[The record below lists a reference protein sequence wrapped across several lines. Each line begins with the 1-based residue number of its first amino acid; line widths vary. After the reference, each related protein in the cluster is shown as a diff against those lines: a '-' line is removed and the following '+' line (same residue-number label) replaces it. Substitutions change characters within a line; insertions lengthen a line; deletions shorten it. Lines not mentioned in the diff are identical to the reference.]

1 MQVFVPGYRT
11 RNVLMTAAFPAV
23 MLVVCPVMDAPFY
36 AAKFTVLLTFG
47 AVACL
52 LLPKA
57 LPVSE
62 AVHTNKVDR
71 ERHRVSLF
79 CFGAWALSACI
90 ATTYAHVWE
99 TAWRPLAEYGSAIAV
114 ATAMIRLRIE
124 RQAILFWMA
133 ISSSVLACAV
143 LAGWAGYDLP
153 RLLTGTAASGRMRTA
168 ASLGNPLFVAS
179 FLSAAMWCVC
189 ALRGLRLVW
198 QAGLLLLMLL
208 ALAATGER
216 TAIAGVV
223 AGAVCWLASAQHKPR
238 HAKFHVALVF
248 FTVAGL
254 LAASHALNPRNIEV
268 AANGRIFLWKASLHH
283 VTLLGGGAGS
293 FPSKYSANIRELA
306 PNMPASNF
314 VYVAF
319 ESQAHN
325 LFVQQIVEEGPFGAI
340 AFLGFLAVW
349 FSSAWKGRS
358 QIEVR
363 AALAGT
369 VAFLAAAC
377 FDNPMTRPE
386 GALLLACWMAVPYM
400 CSREHPSFVATHSSE
415 QSHGWTHRLLP
426 LCSFAL
432 LVAGS
437 QRSLQLRDLFRR
449 THRTA
454 CPMVESG
461 ALATSCP
468 NSRSSRAGCALRSGP
483 CALRVR

>member
-1 MQVFVPGYRT
+1 
-11 RNVLMTAAFPAV
+11 
-23 MLVVCPVMDAPFY
+23 
-36 AAKFTVLLTFG
+36 
-47 AVACL
+47 
-52 LLPKA
+52 
-57 LPVSE
+57 
-62 AVHTNKVDR
+62 
-71 ERHRVSLF
+71 
-79 CFGAWALSACI
+79 
-90 ATTYAHVWE
+90 
-99 TAWRPLAEYGSAIAV
+99 
-114 ATAMIRLRIE
+114 
-124 RQAILFWMA
+124 
-133 ISSSVLACAV
+133 
-143 LAGWAGYDLP
+143 
-153 RLLTGTAASGRMRTA
+153 
-168 ASLGNPLFVAS
+168 
-179 FLSAAMWCVC
+179 
-189 ALRGLRLVW
+189 
-198 QAGLLLLMLL
+198 
-208 ALAATGER
+208 
-216 TAIAGVV
+216 
-223 AGAVCWLASAQHKPR
+223 
-238 HAKFHVALVF
+238 
-248 FTVAGL
+248 VAGL